1 MLNSLYIRNYAI
13 IRELEIG
20 FQEGFSTITGE
31 TGAGKSILLGALSLI
46 LGRRADLSVLQN
58 KEEKCIIEGS
68 FSQLKNSV
76 ILILKENEIE
86 ISEPL
91 IIRRE
96 ISPNGKSR
104 AFVNDSPV
112 QLPVLQSIGDLLVD
126 IHSQHENL
134 NLGDNLYQLAV
145 LDAYAGNDDIL
156 NKYREEYTLYT
167 EFTREYNLQLTRKE
181 ENQKELDFLSF
192 QYEELEKAKLSEGE
206 MKSLEAELDILQ
218 HAEEIKHAL
227 LLCASAYMEEENGLN
242 ARLKRVES
250 ALQKVAGYHK
260 IASDLRERITSCLI
274 ELKDIAMEAEQAG
287 EITEHDP
294 LRQTWLEERLGL
306 IFRLMKKHG
315 QESESDLIRYA
326 HELKL
331 RIGELGSYELR
342 LEELEKKRR
351 EISDKIRNTGKLLS
365 EIRNNSRIPLETRI
379 TTLLL
384 QLGIPNAVFKI
395 KHEKAEIPGPWG
407 FDRISFLFTANKK
420 SELQDISKIASGGEL
435 SRLMLCI
442 KYIISHSLGLPTII
456 FDEIDTGVSGEI
468 AHKVSLMMREM
479 ADNHQVLTITH
490 LPQVAARGNRHY
502 LVYKTDENSHTET
515 KLRLLSTEERLAEIA
530 RMLSGAET
538 TPAATENAR
547 ELLGM

>member
-20 FQEGFSTITGE
+20 FQKGFSTITGE

-181 ENQKELDFLSF
+181 ENKKELEFLSF

-206 MKSLEAELDILQ
+206 MESLEAELDILQ

-294 LRQTWLEERLGL
+294 
-306 IFRLMKKHG
+306 
-315 QESESDLIRYA
+315 
-326 HELKL
+326 
-331 RIGELGSYELR
+331 
-342 LEELEKKRR
+342 
-351 EISDKIRNTGKLLS
+351 
-365 EIRNNSRIPLETRI
+365 
-379 TTLLL
+379 
-384 QLGIPNAVFKI
+384 
-395 KHEKAEIPGPWG
+395 
-407 FDRISFLFTANKK
+407 
-420 SELQDISKIASGGEL
+420 
-435 SRLMLCI
+435 
-442 KYIISHSLGLPTII
+442 
-456 FDEIDTGVSGEI
+456 
-468 AHKVSLMMREM
+468 
-479 ADNHQVLTITH
+479 
-490 LPQVAARGNRHY
+490 
-502 LVYKTDENSHTET
+502 
-515 KLRLLSTEERLAEIA
+515 
-530 RMLSGAET
+530 
-538 TPAATENAR
+538 
-547 ELLGM
+547 